1 MTRVYR
7 NDRDLTSSG
16 RAPKGHAM
24 AERNT
29 VVRSL
34 HDLGLAAW
42 FGGSLAG
49 AIAVNGAAAEM
60 PDQTQRLRIAN
71 AGWAR
76 WTPVNLAAIA
86 AHLVGGAGLLY
97 ANKGRVAAQS
107 GVGASTAAKA
117 ALTGAALGVTAYS
130 RALGKKLEQAAGT
143 PVEGGTEPA
152 ADTAQDV
159 AKAQQQL
166 KITQWVIPALTGGIA
181 VLNAV
186 HGEQQRPNQQVPG
199 ILAKPTRLLGVA

>member
-1 MTRVYR
+1 M
-7 NDRDLTSSG
+7 S
-16 RAPKGHAM
+16 
-24 AERNT
+24 ERNT

-42 FGGSLAG
+42 FGGTLAG
-49 AIAVNGAAAEM
+49 AIAVNGAAAVV
-60 PDQTQRLRIAN
+60 PDKTQRLLVAN

-76 WTPVNLAAIA
+76 WTPINLAAIA

-107 GVGASTAAKA
+107 GVGASTAVKTAF
-117 ALTGAALGVTAYS
+117 TVAALGVTGYS
-130 RALGKKLEQAAGT
+130 RVLGRKLERAARS
-143 PVEGGTEPA
+143 PVEGATEPA
-152 ADTAQDV
+152 ATTPDDV

-186 HGEQQRPNQQVPG
+186 HGEQQRPRQQVPG
-199 ILAKPTRLLGVA
+199 ILAKPARLLGVSG

>member
-1 MTRVYR
+1 MTVPELCDAIFQR
-7 NDRDLTSSG
+7 NDR
-16 RAPKGHAM
+16 RANTM
-24 AERNT
+24 SERNT

-42 FGGSLAG
+42 FGGTLAG
-49 AIAVNGAAAEM
+49 AIAVNGAAAEV
-60 PDQTQRLRIAN
+60 PDKTQRLRVAN

-86 AHLVGGAGLLY
+86 AHLVGGVGLLY

-117 ALTGAALGVTAYS
+117 VLTVAALGVTAYS
-130 RALGKKLEQAAGT
+130 RGVGKKLEQAAGS
-143 PVEGGTEPA
+143 PVEGGTDPA
-152 ADTAQDV
+152 ASTPEDV

-186 HGEQQRPNQQVPG
+186 HGEQQRPKQQLPG
-199 ILAKPTRLLGVA
+199 ILAEPLRRLRIA

>member
-1 MTRVYR
+1 M
-7 NDRDLTSSG
+7 S
-16 RAPKGHAM
+16 
-24 AERNT
+24 ERNT

-42 FGGSLAG
+42 FGGTLAG
-49 AIAVNGAAAEM
+49 AIAVNGAAAEV
-60 PDQTQRLRIAN
+60 PDETQRLRVAN

-97 ANKGRVAAQS
+97 ANKGRVAAQR
-107 GVGASTAAKA
+107 GVGASTAAKT
-117 ALTGAALGVTAYS
+117 ALTVAALGVTAYS
-130 RALGKKLEQAAGT
+130 RGVGKKLEQAAGT
-143 PVEGGTEPA
+143 PVEGGTDPEAGTPE
-152 ADTAQDV
+152 DV

-186 HGEQQRPNQQVPG
+186 HGEQQRPKRQVPG
-199 ILAKPTRLLGVA
+199 ILAKPARRLRIA